1 MSKPA
6 LPSLTVAGR
15 TLSLKGYKSVA
26 WMSEETVCFT
36 ATVLLDGKI
45 VGEAANEGHGGS
57 TWTRFVSPIAEAN
70 AQEFAKAAK
79 PADFGWT
86 FVTEMRFDDL
96 VSLLVEKIDVQK
108 QEEKMVKKIRAKAAK
123 EMQYVTTSCGKAEY
137 YAFKKALAS
146 GSTPDRLVAIAKAKP
161 DFKAFVIDLTDAE
174 ILAHFV
180 S

>member
-6 LPSLTVAGR
+6 LQTLTVAGR

-45 VGEAANEGHGGS
+45 VGEASNEGHGGS
-57 TWTRFVSPIAEAN
+57 TFIRFVSPLAEST

-79 PADFGWT
+79 PADFGWPCE
-86 FVTEMRFDDL
+86 EMRMDDL
-96 VSLLVEKIDVQK
+96 VDILVEKIDRQK
-108 QEEKMVKKIRAKAAK
+108 QEATIVKKIRTKAAK
-123 EMQYVTTSCGKAEY
+123 EMHWVKTTSVKAEY
-137 YAFKKALAS
+137 YSLKKPLAS
-146 GSTPDRLVAIAKAKP
+146 GHPAEKLAALVKAKP
-161 DFKAFVIDLTDAE
+161 DFKAFVTDLTDAE

>member
-45 VGEAANEGHGGS
+45 VGEASNEGHGGS
-57 TWTRFVSPIAEAN
+57 TFVRFVSPLAEST

-79 PADFGWT
+79 PADYGWG
-86 FVTEMRFDDL
+86 FVDTMRVEDL
-96 VSLLVEKIDVQK
+96 VDILVEKIDVQK
-108 QEEKMVKKIRAKAAK
+108 QEEKIIKKIRTKAAK
-123 EMQYVTTSCGKAEY
+123 EMHWVKTTSVKAEY
-137 YAFKKALAS
+137 YSLKKPLAS
-146 GSTPDRLVAIAKAKP
+146 GHPAEKLAALVKAKP

>member
-1 MSKPA
+1 MNKPNNQT
-6 LPSLTVAGR
+6 LVVAGR

-36 ATVLLDGKI
+36 ATILLDGKV

-57 TWTRFVSPIAEAN
+57 TFTRFVSPVAEST

-86 FVTEMRFDDL
+86 FVDTMRFDDL
-96 VSLLVEKIDVQK
+96 VDLLVEKIDRQK
-108 QEEKMVKKIRAKAAK
+108 QEEKLIKKIRTKAAK

-146 GSTPDRLVAIAKAKP
+146 GSAPDRLVAIAKAKP
-161 DFKAFVIDLTDAE
+161 DFKAFVTDLTDAE